1 MESIFNDKTGDRLFL
16 VNNQWVP
23 PSQTAENEFGQKAY
37 LINNQWITDKDLNA
51 SKSTGLGDVAKL
63 LGAGALP
70 SVTGIPEGAQA
81 GLAQT
86 GKSLLSAPM
95 DFLNLMA
102 NPTALSKKITS
113 ALVPG
118 AGLPDIFPKEI
129 TEKQLVPTK
138 DLNTKVDEL
147 ITKGKIP
154 QFRELAIWGQEKS
167 KQIEDSL
174 SPQMKDEMAS
184 SQPTGDIMKAIQTGD
199 YSQLSLGK
207 DPSAL
212 GYFGQAVKVLG
223 SGAPLLASA
232 LITKSVPLGT
242 GLGFTSAASEGIS
255 NARDHI
261 NSMNDVELSKNS
273 EYFRNLVAMGTHPKL
288 ARRMTEDKAGD
299 LAASAQGIVGAFGG
313 NFTTKLLTGGFSK
326 VLPQIKNK
334 IARGMGMAAAG
345 SAEEGVQEYFEG
357 IASDLGIDKT
367 VVRDIGTDSFAN
379 LVLGALGG
387 IGPGAVSAFTQPKT
401 QAPPVQGAPTEDEI
415 KRFKELNDITS
426 GTKKRTYTGADGQ
439 KVTIPARDPRYFT
452 PEEQQEYQ
460 QLKGRLEPTKQ
471 EPTLSP
477 VVPPVVPPVT
487 PPTGEINT
495 VKPINPDVQQLID
508 QGLVSEEDLDEIQGI
523 ISPKQ
528 PTVPTA
534 PVVPPVAT
542 APVSPPVSIVAAFPM
557 GENTEFQ
564 VMQNDKGFIANLYD
578 KDSGQYLDTSKVF
591 PTETFG
597 EGARDKAIEFA
608 KAESEKAA
616 KYNAPEEIDPE
627 LKQRALLRVD
637 QFNTGEAEINGRNVN
652 PLARDLDVEV
662 GANPQETLS
671 NIKDKLGLPKEIVPP
686 VETPVKP
693 QAEINKERQAAQ
705 RAKTTGELPKRSSA
719 ENIPTLGV
727 DDRLDSSNLEVVNN
741 VNNILK
747 DYKTE
752 SGQSIEGNYLNAV
765 SKDLKDKSEEFQS
778 PPIDKN
784 REVPTATISVSPF
797 NRGYVAG
804 STYTGKDGGYASGIS
819 ATGTIY
825 ETRLDAIEAEKAK
838 IRKQAEKDK
847 NTVALKWLDS
857 LPTDATKPQ
866 PKTQAEINQERQ
878 ATQKTKVVEEAKNT
892 LTPEDIAFAGQILK
906 NGNGIEYKDAA
917 KPVLKKL
924 EQAGLIN
931 QKNGKVYVSPEATA
945 AGIKNGDFFSPFADS
960 SDMGLLKE
968 FLSPKPVAPV
978 SPAVSPAVSPNTNL
992 TPQLTAEEQADKDLM
1007 DALGELSWMA
1017 GKTGRINMM
1026 PEEEQRLMPTLIKL
1040 MDAAFRKGYH
1050 TFKQAAKFVRDLIRK
1065 TFGKEAS
1072 DRINLNHL
1080 QGSYIAMSG
1089 NYPEQSTPIAEVAG
1103 VKSIEEIEEEVKAE
1117 KPAEIKADL
1126 GTVDGKFKIA
1136 QAISQYFIA
1145 GNGFGTIIEARKF
1158 ISDMTGVKIEA
1169 GTLQAKQAD
1178 EAIEVGVV
1186 LAAQDIAQNTKM
1198 TADAYDKLVDLY
1210 NRQPNLAVRSSTSV
1224 REQAYSTP
1232 APLAFVASKLAG
1244 ITDST
1249 TVYEP
1254 TAGNG
1259 MLLIDANPKKVI
1271 ANELN
1276 SSRFEMLKKVLSGAK
1291 VTNENGVKV
1300 TPSTVDV
1307 VIENPPFGSI
1317 GEDFNIDGFK
1327 TREIDHA
1334 IVMKSLQSMR
1344 SNGRAVLIVGS
1355 VQSNTEEG
1363 RREGYR
1369 SASKRNFYVNLYKDY
1384 NVVDHFTIA
1393 GDMYSKQGASYPV
1406 DVIVINGK
1414 WESKNLRFTLPKRS
1428 LPAGDLP
1435 QIIENYE
1442 QLKEKLNESS
1452 MVSGKNISTSGTN
1465 ISEPTGR
1472 GGESERLG
1480 ERPSGEG
1487 NEPSAGRKEPT
1498 GSSGQGVSEVGP
1510 TKRGQPE
1517 PAGTGV
1523 SEGQPKPVNK
1533 PELTDDGRPV
1543 SSTAKGEQPRGGAS
1557 DTGNEPRGLGEPSTD
1572 TGIPIE
1578 SRLKDRRGE
1587 EIETENQVSYT
1598 PHSQA
1603 AAVGTLAPRAMAQS
1617 IDQSLTKLETQFGD
1631 IDEYVAEALQMDLE
1645 TLKEKFSAEQIDAL
1659 ALAINNA
1666 EAGKGFIIGDQTGV
1680 GKGRVVAGMIKY
1692 ALLNG
1697 KTPIFMTEK
1706 PNLYSDMIRD
1716 LDDIGMTDELAL
1728 ESNNPKI
1735 IITNNN
1741 EPVPYTLIRQVN
1753 GDPVEKDFILKAPEK
1768 DEKKSGYKLTALF
1781 KKLRADD
1788 SLGRY
1793 KVIFTNYSQ
1802 TQMVKKAPTE
1812 RQAFLNHFG
1821 NDGYL
1826 ILDESHNAGGTSKKS
1841 KSEDEGTGR
1850 SSFIRE
1856 MVNNSFGSFF
1866 SSATYAKSPDVMDLY
1881 SSTDMGLAVDN
1892 ISELGEAIKNGG
1904 IPMQQIVANMLT
1916 QVGQYIRRERTFAGV
1931 SYNTVETKVDKA
1943 TAENMATSMRDILSF
1958 SREKEKAVDEI
1969 KKELDKRGSIAKGVS
1984 EKTQIQAAN
1993 FGSTM
1998 HNLIDQ
2004 MLLSLKAQD
2013 SVKHAVESLKRGE
2026 QVVLTVSN
2034 TMGSFLEQYADEMG
2048 LKTGDPVNLSFKD
2061 LYLKYLEK
2069 QRTITIKPPGA
2080 VKKEDFQS
2088 YRLTDQDLGPTLTE
2102 QYNAIKTFIN
2112 NAGFGSAPMSPIDYM
2127 HSELRKQGYQTGEI
2141 TGRTITLNYESGTPL
2156 LMSRSSSIKERVNS
2170 VKAFNNGDIRVII
2183 LNQAGS
2189 TGLSLHAK
2197 KGLKNTNKRHMIIVQ
2212 AEKNIDT
2219 HMQML
2224 GRVHRT
2230 GQIQPPYY
2238 SQMMADIPAE
2248 MRPAAVLLKKMASLN
2263 ANTTA
2268 SRKSAVTAE
2277 GAVDFM
2283 NEYGGQVAQE
2293 FLNDNP
2299 DIYKA
2304 LGGKKLLEISDNP
2317 SEADEKD
2324 IRKLTGYIPIL
2335 PIKEQEEIYKDL
2347 VERYNDLIEREN
2359 SMGTNK
2365 LEAKAVDLDAETL
2378 SSTPI
2383 TESKG
2388 DSLFAQPAYMEQLDV
2403 KRTVKPFLKTE
2414 VQELVKDSLDNKTP
2428 SEFAKDMFSDFKE
2441 RSKVFANDML
2451 AKLKESGA
2459 EDVQVEEQKGK
2470 LNLRYTKINSIL
2482 NSYKIGAQIQMK
2494 DANVLGG
2501 AQIFYGVI
2509 TNIENKKKTKDPT
2522 MGSDWK
2528 MTIALANGES
2538 KSTSINFSQ
2547 INEAYTLT
2555 EENTVNWYNPET
2567 QKGEYIQLLD
2577 LFDKGATVR
2586 REKRWMVTG
2595 NILSG
2600 FASPVV
2606 ENQGQII
2613 TYTKS
2618 DGTTGQGVLMPRTY
2632 DFAKAQSDAPTKIKS
2647 ADDAIKFLIE
2657 ANGTIGTA
2665 DKVLQITGNGKKIQF
2680 NVPSSKKDGG
2690 IYYLD
2695 SRLTNLL
2702 GDFYKSYNFMYAS
2715 TYEEEIA
2722 KKVIDYLI
2730 NEKGD
2735 SLIALTK
2742 KEEAKKLF
2750 SPIIPTNN
2758 IPTNNISFGEVAITP
2773 SRLRNLMSSFA
2784 YTMDDSRTKAY
2795 IAYIAPDDFIK
2806 ATSSEER
2813 EQEIVKRA
2821 GKLKPSEL
2829 EKEPQSI
2836 YLVLKKSENFNFYN
2850 IVGHEGRHRMA
2861 ALRKAGIT
2869 KVPVVL
2875 DFGSAINDAQP
2886 IKQYEY
2892 IAKQFDVNGRN
2903 GFSLKDEALPISYK
2917 YRKQILEKYGNEQ
2930 AEYIYNINFKPNEK
2944 VTAAIKRIHDEQ
2956 IAEYK
2961 KLRQR
2966 SAHIMKKVAK
2976 GEVTIGYQRELS
2988 RLLELT
2994 DELKQDIKLTTP
3006 KNDTPEH
3013 FMKKAFDEFS
3023 KGNISEETLN
3033 VIRYLYDRT
3042 PALLTGIKLSVRK
3055 NETGSSIGNYNTFS
3069 KLVTLYKG
3077 LGTNSPVTIR
3087 HELMHTLENMMTP
3100 QTRDVIIDSW
3110 KKALDAAI
3118 KKNTDAVNAKYFKA
3132 VLDFIESPTKENF
3145 DIAASLCPNMDMY
3158 QYINPSEY
3166 WAVNAERLFA
3176 TKMGTPWHRFVQ
3188 FVKQLFEGLK
3198 SVFGFNNQ
3206 YPIYKAFNQ
3215 LIKGETPRSHNIM
3228 LVDYLTQGKV
3238 KLDFINNIKT
3248 TEDILKDRP
3257 DAPLSV
3263 SGSNYDKL
3271 MGGMKEA
3278 NRIGKNMLTNPKQAA
3293 INLVGN
3299 VDRVVLA
3306 ARIKTTDFTAGLT
3319 AADAEK
3325 HGRMLEDSQGRA
3337 VASVAMNQ
3345 ALRATRIGTQV
3356 ILDGMLAFDP
3366 NEQMFAASK
3375 SKYSMANV
3383 IDLKHKLE
3391 NRIGRELSYKAIQA
3405 YFEAKR
3411 SRSIVNE
3418 YLKRE
3423 GELEDLRTEQMDP
3436 ATSVERQLTLLN
3448 KIADAELGLR
3458 NIKIALDKVNLTDEE
3473 IDKYSDLEKL
3483 HPELRQMMDNWG
3495 AVNKNMVDNM
3505 ELAKMISKQRAQ
3517 SLREIEDYVPWNRI
3531 MDDQEDVHSASWFRP
3546 ATPKFTY
3553 GTKAVRNVSREQRF
3567 EEGKV
3572 DLDID
3577 DIVDN
3582 MIHNV
3587 MVTTRNVIKNYA
3599 ANRIAQEYG
3608 VRNENGKLKVFPQE
3622 DHSKGIIKIL
3632 VNGRKV
3638 NIQIADPL
3646 VAQAAIGIESIQVPM
3661 GTILSFFAN
3670 GLRRAVTISPAFQ
3683 AKQVFMDAPTAML
3696 VTGVKNPLALW
3707 TKVFSS
3713 ALKSLNQDDF
3723 VIKILKARGIGG
3735 FTSTARTAEQEFKQE
3750 MGLLNQS
3757 TYAKITK
3764 LLDRIGDASD
3774 YSQRRAVFMR
3784 KIVESGGKIVNG
3796 KVVGGDMRAAL
3807 LAATN
3812 VIDFEKRGNSATAQF
3827 LNRTISFMNAFA
3839 QQIDVLT
3846 QALME
3851 VPAAGIEKLTG
3862 AKITSVSGNLKGL
3875 DRQQAI
3881 TRLTV
3886 AGLGLSAT
3894 VLLYCYAIG
3903 DDDEY
3908 NKMDDQT
3915 KMRNF
3920 VIPKKLMKEVGY
3932 DHTLLIPM
3940 HTSASYLFKSIPEM
3954 LFNQIT
3960 KEGTKDAVDNERL
3973 RKALH
3978 EGLIDAF
3985 AGPLGS
3991 GPVPTGLKPLAEIKL
4006 NRNFFTGGRITP
4018 RGMENLAAF
4027 EQYNAATSELGK
4039 WLSSV
4044 TGGKEKRLLNP
4055 MEADHLMRGLG
4066 GTVAATAMWM
4076 SNALGNNRPMP
4087 EERSNPLYG
4096 SFVAPDVPRGRED
4109 LFYDL
4114 KQRTE
4119 VAMATYRDLMKNQK
4133 PEEAKLWYKD
4143 HVNEIKAYGFT
4154 QQAGKELAD
4163 INSNIRRIEKLP
4175 ESQKNAEQK
4184 RADINN
4190 LKLTKERIL
4199 EQTIRFRL
4207 QAEQKPSP

>member
-273 EYFRNLVAMGTHPKL
+273 EYFRNLIAMGTHPKL

-477 VVPPVVPPVT
+477 VVPPVT
-487 PPTGEINT
+487 PPTGEVNT

-542 APVSPPVSIVAAFPM
+542 APVPPPVVPPTVPPVAQLPSTDPQLNLEKIFENANTVNTRDQAEQAQSNGDLVYAFHDQDDQQPILIKDIGQLQAFTPDQLLIVPKEKIGQTIIQPEIVAAFPM

-578 KDSGQYLDTSKVF
+578 KDSGQYLDTSMVF

-608 KAESEKAA
+608 KTESEKAN
-616 KYNAPEEIDPE
+616 KYNVTQEVVQPEETKLVQTDEGFIKEVPKTSTEGTELPQIKPIKKPE
-627 LKQRALLRVD
+627 A
-637 QFNTGEAEINGRNVN
+637 
-652 PLARDLDVEV
+652 
-662 GANPQETLS
+662 
-671 NIKDKLGLPKEIVPP
+671 
-686 VETPVKP
+686 PVKP
-693 QAEINKERQAAQ
+693 QAEINQQRQAAQ
-705 RAKTTGELPKRSSA
+705 RAK
-719 ENIPTLGV
+719 
-727 DDRLDSSNLEVVNN
+727 
-741 VNNILK
+741 
-747 DYKTE
+747 
-752 SGQSIEGNYLNAV
+752 
-765 SKDLKDKSEEFQS
+765 
-778 PPIDKN
+778 
-784 REVPTATISVSPF
+784 
-797 NRGYVAG
+797 VA
-804 STYTGKDGGYASGIS
+804 
-819 ATGTIY
+819 
-825 ETRLDAIEAEKAK
+825 
-838 IRKQAEKDK
+838 
-847 NTVALKWLDS
+847 
-857 LPTDATKPQ
+857 
-866 PKTQAEINQERQ
+866 
-878 ATQKTKVVEEAKNT
+878 EEAKNA
-892 LTPEDIAFAGQILK
+892 LTPEDITFAGQILK
-906 NGNGIEYKDAA
+906 NGNGIEYKDTA

-945 AGIKNGDFFSPFADS
+945 AGIKNGDFFSPFSDS
-960 SDMGLLKE
+960 PDMGLLKD

-1103 VKSIEEIEEEVKAE
+1103 VKSIEEIEEEIKTE

-1136 QAISQYFIA
+1136 QAVSQHFIA

-1276 SSRFEMLKKVLSGAK
+1276 SSRFEMLKKVLPGAK
-1291 VTNENGVKV
+1291 VVNKNGVGYD
-1300 TPSTVDV
+1300 PELSDV
-1307 VIENPPFGSI
+1307 IIANPPFGST
-1317 GEDFNIDGFK
+1317 GEEYSFLNGTIK

-1334 IVMKSLQSMR
+1334 IAYKSLTRMPA
-1344 SNGRAVLIVGS
+1344 NGRAVLIVGG

-1369 SASKRNFYVNLYKDY
+1369 QKSKREFYHNLYSEY

-1393 GDMYSKQGASYPV
+1393 GNMYSKQGASYPV

-1414 WESKNLRFTLPKRS
+1414 KRS
-1428 LPAGDLP
+1428 QRPYPAAQLPE
-1435 QIIENYE
+1435 IISSYE
-1442 QLKEKLNESS
+1442 QLKEKLNEPS
-1452 MVSGKNISTSGTN
+1452 MVSGENIGTSGTD

-1487 NEPSAGRKEPT
+1487 NEPSAGRKEPAR
-1498 GSSGQGVSEVGP
+1498 GSGQGVSEAGP

-1533 PELTDDGRPV
+1533 PKLTDDGRPV
-1543 SSTAKGEQPRGGAS
+1543 SSTAKGEQPRSGTS

-1617 IDQSLTKLETQFGD
+1617 IDQSLTKLEAQFGD
-1631 IDEYVAEALQMDLE
+1631 IDEYVAEALQMDPE
-1645 TLKEKFSAEQIDAL
+1645 TLREKFSAEQIDAL
-1659 ALAINNA
+1659 ALAISNA

-1753 GDPVEKDFILKAPEK
+1753 GEPVEKDFILKAPEK

-1802 TQMVKKAPTE
+1802 TQMVKKMPTE

-1866 SSATYAKSPDVMDLY
+1866 SSATYAKRPDVMDLY

-1958 SREKEKAVDEI
+1958 SREKEKAVGEI
-1969 KKELDKRGSIAKGVS
+1969 QKELDKRGSIIRGGS
-1984 EKTQIQAAN
+1984 EKTQVQSAN

-2013 SVKHAVESLKRGE
+2013 SIKHAVESLKRGE

-2034 TMGSFLEQYADEMG
+2034 TMGSFLQQYADEMG

-2061 LYLKYLEK
+2061 LYLRYLEK
-2069 QRTITIKPPGA
+2069 QRTVTIKPPGA
-2080 VKKEDFQS
+2080 VKKEDFQI

-2141 TGRTITLNYESGTPL
+2141 TGRTLTLNYESGTPL

-2197 KGLKNTNKRHMIIVQ
+2197 KGLRNTEKRHMIIVQ

-2230 GQIQPPYY
+2230 GQIQPPAY

-2299 DIYKA
+2299 EIYEA
-2304 LGGKKLLEISDNP
+2304 LGGKKLLEISDDP
-2317 SEADEKD
+2317 SEADEED

-2347 VERYNDLIEREN
+2347 VERYNDLLEREN

-2388 DSLFAQPAYMEQLDV
+2388 DSLFARPAFMEQIDV
-2403 KRTVKPFLKTE
+2403 KRTVKPYSKAE
-2414 VQELVKDSLDNKTP
+2414 VKQIIDENLGNVSGRQIGNEQNGVLSGAMKDFIEQKKA
-2428 SEFAKDMFSDFKE
+2428 E
-2441 RSKVFANDML
+2441 
-2451 AKLKESGA
+2451 LKESEA
-2459 EDVQVEEQKGK
+2459 DEVKTNKTLDQLR
-2470 LNLRYTKINSIL
+2470 LNENHIKTILRAYP
-2482 NSYKIGAQIQMK
+2482 IGTAISVKNNQG
-2494 DANVLGG
+2494 V
-2501 AQIFYGVI
+2501 FVYGVI
-2509 TNIENKKKTKDPT
+2509 TNVETKGKTKNPAA
-2522 MGSDWK
+2522 GSDWK
-2528 MTIALANGES
+2528 MTIALANGDA
-2538 KSTSINFSQ
+2538 KSISMNFSQ
-2547 INEAYTLT
+2547 IGTTYQLAQ
-2555 EENTVNWYNPET
+2555 ENIINWLNPET
-2567 QKGEYIQLLD
+2567 GTAENIDLMD

-2606 ENQGQII
+2606 DNQGQIM
-2613 TYTKS
+2613 TYTKA

-2647 ADDAIKFLIE
+2647 ADDAIKFLKE
-2657 ANGTIGTA
+2657 SLGTIGTA
-2665 DKVLQITGNGKKIQF
+2665 DKVLQINSNGEKIQF
-2680 NVPSSKKDGG
+2680 NVPSSKKTGG
-2690 IYYLD
+2690 VYFLD
-2695 SRLTNLL
+2695 SRLTKLL
-2702 GDFYKSYNFMYAS
+2702 GDFYKSGSTMYTF
-2715 TYEEEIA
+2715 TYKDETA

-2758 IPTNNISFGEVAITP
+2758 MAFPTAKPLTLRTDNPGGGWLRGKREQSKEDGVDKYGVPERFGSVTASFRREGVREREVLLPVSVLAKLQGMRAEQQNVRSDSIKWLTNYMSKNNKLPAFRPEQEPEHYAPFLNIYQDGTPYVNEGNHRIMVAKELGWKYIPVEVSFFNGAELEDGVLSPEKIMEYDRQAHSEGYTLTSYTQKPIKTNAIT
-2773 SRLRNLMSSFA
+2773 
-2784 YTMDDSRTKAY
+2784 
-2795 IAYIAPDDFIK
+2795 
-2806 ATSSEER
+2806 
-2813 EQEIVKRA
+2813 
-2821 GKLKPSEL
+2821 
-2829 EKEPQSI
+2829 
-2836 YLVLKKSENFNFYN
+2836 
-2850 IVGHEGRHRMA
+2850 
-2861 ALRKAGIT
+2861 
-2869 KVPVVL
+2869 
-2875 DFGSAINDAQP
+2875 
-2886 IKQYEY
+2886 
-2892 IAKQFDVNGRN
+2892 
-2903 GFSLKDEALPISYK
+2903 
-2917 YRKQILEKYGNEQ
+2917 
-2930 AEYIYNINFKPNEK
+2930 FKPNEK
-2944 VTAAIKRIHDEQ
+2944 VTAAIRRIHDEQ

-3100 QTRDVIIDSW
+3100 QTRDAIIDSW

-3132 VLDFIESPTKENF
+3132 VLDFIERPTRENF
-3145 DIAASLCPNMDMY
+3145 DIAAALCPNMDMY

-3198 SVFGFNNQ
+3198 SVLGFNNQ

-3215 LIKGETPRSHNIM
+3215 LIKGETPRLHNIM

-3278 NRIGKNMLTNPKQAA
+3278 NRIGRNMLTNPKQAA

-3319 AADAEK
+3319 AADSAK
-3325 HGRMLEDSQGRA
+3325 YGRMLEDSQGRA

-3345 ALRATRIGTQV
+3345 ALRAVRIGTQV
-3356 ILDGMLAFDP
+3356 IMKGMLSFNP
-3366 NEQMFAASK
+3366 NNQMFGALD
-3375 SKYSMANV
+3375 SKYSLANV

-3423 GELEDLRTEQMDP
+3423 GELEDLKTEQMDP

-3448 KIADAELGLR
+3448 KIADAEVGLK

-3505 ELAKMISKQRAQ
+3505 ELAKMISKQRAK

-3553 GTKAVRNVSREQRF
+3553 GAKAVRNVSREQRF
-3567 EEGKV
+3567 EESKV

-3608 VRNENGKLKVFPQE
+3608 VRNANGKLKVFPQE
-3622 DHSKGIIKIL
+3622 DHSKGIVRIL

-3638 NIQIADPL
+3638 NVQIADPL

-3713 ALKSLNQDDF
+3713 AIKSLNKDDP
-3723 VIKILKARGIGG
+3723 VVQILKSHGIGG

-3757 TYAKITK
+3757 AYAKVTK

-3881 TRLTV
+3881 TRLTI

-3940 HTSASYLFKSIPEM
+3940 HTSASYLFKSITEM

-3960 KEGTKDAVDNERL
+3960 KEGTKDAIDNERL

-4006 NRNFFTGGRITP
+4006 DRNFFTGGRITP

-4175 ESQKNAEQK
+4175 ELQRNAEQK
-4184 RADINN
+4184 RAEINN